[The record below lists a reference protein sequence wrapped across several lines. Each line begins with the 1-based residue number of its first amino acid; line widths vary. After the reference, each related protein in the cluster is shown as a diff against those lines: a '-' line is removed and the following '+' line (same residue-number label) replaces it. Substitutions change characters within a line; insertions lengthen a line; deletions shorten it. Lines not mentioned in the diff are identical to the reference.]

1 MASSKSSPVVH
12 TLRYGVLLAAMGW
25 TAVAL
30 SGAKGGELTRGRSVA
45 YVENKTYQAECT
57 ACHIGF
63 LPGFLPARS
72 WTKMMNELE
81 DHFGENA
88 ALDEEPRQ
96 EILAYLTANAADHP
110 SSTNRSK
117 KIAKLIPADESPQRI
132 TELAWWTRRH
142 GSVREWVWKRKG
154 VESKAKCNACH
165 READK
170 GLFDEHDVQ
179 VPKE

>member
-1 MASSKSSPVVH
+1 MASGKSSPFINII
-12 TLRYGVLLAAMGW
+12 RYAVLGSAMGW

-30 SGAKGGELTRGRSVA
+30 SGSKGGGETRGRSIPF
-45 YVENKTYQAECT
+45 VENKTYQTECT
-57 ACHIGF
+57 SCHLGF

-72 WTKMMNELE
+72 WTKMMDELE

-88 ALDEEPRQ
+88 ALDDGPRQ
-96 EILAYLTANAADHP
+96 EILKFLVANAADKKK
-110 SSTNRSK
+110 STRRSQ
-117 KIAKLIPADESPQRI
+117 KIAQLIPKDESPQRI
-132 TELAWWTRRH
+132 TELTWWTRRH

-165 READK
+165 RDAEK
-170 GLFDEHDVQ
+170 GVFDEHDVR